1 MGLLRGS
8 SKGSRP
14 TLPPRPTGFSR
25 QPLGGCSP
33 RLCRLGLGVL
43 GRVRHHRQPRRAWI
57 VRLASFHG
65 GIDDGGSGE
74 LALSVASSH
83 PLLDFPEDVGHVE
96 VPLPAPVTSAGDL
109 QRAAASAM
117 EEPGPD
123 ARHGPSCPDHRK
135 PTTNLPGPARRL
147 ALIAPSG

>member
-1 MGLLRGS
+1 MSAWTRS
-8 SKGSRP
+8 
-14 TLPPRPTGFSR
+14 PRPG
-25 QPLGGCSP
+25 SP
-33 RLCRLGLGVL
+33 PPSASADVDRAACR
-43 GRVRHHRQPRRAWI
+43 
-57 VRLASFHG
+57 FHG

-117 EEPGPD
+117 EELGPD
-123 ARHGPSCPDHRK
+123 ARHGSSCPDYRK
-135 PTTNLPGPARRL
+135 LNNSS
-147 ALIAPSG
+147 SGSS